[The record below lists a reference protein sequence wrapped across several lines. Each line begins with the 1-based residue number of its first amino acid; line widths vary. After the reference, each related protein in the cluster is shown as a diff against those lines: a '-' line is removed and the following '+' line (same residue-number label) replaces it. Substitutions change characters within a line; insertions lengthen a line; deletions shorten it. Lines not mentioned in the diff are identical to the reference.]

1 MNIFCILPILSLS
14 ILLSVFVNS
23 NDINSNTLC
32 CFKKYINKNIICITR
47 NEYLRLILSYS
58 TNKIKQKMNI
68 VRRLMIKNTL
78 IDYNNLISKYYGLTY
93 NYYCMSEDEKTIL
106 EFILSLT
113 Y

>member
-1 MNIFCILPILSLS
+1 MNILYILPILSL
-14 ILLSVFVNS
+14 LSVFVNP
-23 NDINSNTLC
+23 NNINSNTLC

-47 NEYLRLILSYS
+47 NEYLRLLLSYS

-68 VRRLMIKNTL
+68 VRRLMIKNAL
-78 IDYNNLISKYYGLTY
+78 IDYNTLFSKYYDLTY